1 MSAPDKLTAYQEK
14 CLRLAFVRGRYLLL
28 EHEVALRKLT
38 EAGPP
43 VWPEASRRTSFSGT
57 DGAEFGA
64 VWIHPLPAGI
74 AHIQRRTAYITE
86 TI

>member
-38 EAGPP
+38 EAGF
-43 VWPEASRRTSFSGT
+43 VRGDRAG
-57 DGAEFGA
+57 FGA

-74 AHIQRRTAYITE
+74 AHIQQRAT
-86 TI
+86 

>member
-1 MSAPDKLTAYQEK
+1 MTILTAYQEK
-14 CLRLAFVRGRYLLL
+14 CLRLAFARGRYLLPGIRS
-28 EHEVALRKLT
+28 HFGKLT
-38 EAGPP
+38 EAGF
-43 VWPEASRRTSFSGT
+43 VRGDRAG
-57 DGAEFGA
+57 FGA